1 LPIGLFDIGIL
12 TSTLR
17 LSTPLTL
24 GAIGG
29 LYSERGGVMNIAL
42 EGIMLF
48 GAFGSAVVAYYSGN
62 PWLGLLF
69 GAVIGML
76 IAFIHGLVSITF
88 LGDQIVSG
96 MGINIL
102 ALGLPAVFSSA
113 LFKTPSSTPSIQK
126 MLPTINIPLLSDIPV
141 LGEIL
146 SGYTIPVYLS
156 FAVVILTYL
165 ILFYTVFG
173 LRLRAVGEN
182 PKSAESM
189 GVNVIRYKYY
199 GVLLSGLLAGMG
211 GAFLSIG
218 HGTQFI
224 KNMTAGR
231 GYIAL
236 AALIFGKWH
245 PVKTF
250 LACLIFGFADALQ
263 MRLQGVIN
271 IPVQFIQ
278 MIPYILTILV
288 IVGFIG
294 KTVPPAASGIPYR
307 KG

>member
-1 LPIGLFDIGIL
+1 MELFDIGIL
-12 TSTLR
+12 TSTIR
-17 LSTPLTL
+17 LSTPLIL
-24 GAIGG
+24 CAIGG
-29 LYSERGGVMNIAL
+29 LYSERGGVVNIAL
-42 EGIMLF
+42 EGLLLF
-48 GAFGSAVVAYYSGN
+48 GAFSAAVVAYYTGN
-62 PWLGLLF
+62 PWLGLLA
-69 GAVIGML
+69 GAVTGVF
-76 IAFIHGLVSITF
+76 IAFLHGLVSITF

-102 ALGLPAVFSSA
+102 ALGVPAVFSGA
-113 LFKTPSSTPSIQK
+113 FFNTPSSTPSIEK
-126 MLPTINIPLLSDIPV
+126 ILPSLNIPVIEDIPL

-146 SGYTIPVYLS
+146 SGYTVPVYLS
-156 FAVVILTYL
+156 YAAVIITYFV
-165 ILFYTVFG
+165 LFYTIFG

-182 PKSAESM
+182 PKAAESL

-199 GVLLSGLLAGMG
+199 GVLLSGLLAGIG
-211 GAFLSIG
+211 GAFLSVG

-224 KNMTAGR
+224 KNMSAGR

-245 PVKTF
+245 PFKTL

-263 MRLQGVIN
+263 MRLQGVIG

-294 KTVPPAASGIPYR
+294 KAVPPAASGVPYR